1 MSIDPTEPETIDWRD
16 KSLWT
21 VDRPRPV
28 AEFAAE
34 WHGLFDGTV
43 SWPALVLREPVL
55 RANIETMAAYTARH
69 RMLFA
74 PHGKTSMAPELFRM
88 QLEAG
93 AWGITVATPH
103 QAMVA
108 LRAGVPRVLIAH
120 EVLDGVA
127 LRKLLAVRD
136 EAAAELY
143 CFVDS
148 PEGAR
153 AAGEAAVAAGST
165 PLRML
170 LDVGFPGGRTGVRTV
185 AQALEVAETV
195 ARTLGAVLVGTA
207 CYEGGLQTV
216 EEVAGFFGTLREIT
230 EALVA
235 AGLLGAG
242 AEGGGML
249 VSAGGSAFFD
259 LVVSELAGE
268 WAERMGASI
277 VLRSGAYVTH
287 DDGMYAERTP
297 FTRVADEGGLG
308 AALELWAQVVSVP
321 EPGLVLAGMGK
332 RDAPIDEGLPVPKL
346 LRRTGSDLAVPLVA
360 ECFRLNDQHAF
371 VRLPEGLEVRPGDL
385 VCFGISHPCTAFDK
399 WRSLPLVDARDRI
412 VDVFRTYF

>member
-1 MSIDPTEPETIDWRD
+1 MSTAEPTGERAIDWRD

-21 VDRPRPV
+21 VDRPRRIDGFV
-28 AEFAAE
+28 SEG
-34 WHGLFDGTV
+34 HSLFDGSV

-55 RANIETMAAYTARH
+55 RANIGTLAAYTARH
-69 RMLFA
+69 GMLFA
-74 PHGKTSMAPELFRM
+74 PHGKTSMAPDLFRM

-103 QAMVA
+103 QAAVA

-127 LRKLLAVRD
+127 LGKLLDMRD
-136 EAAAELY
+136 EVGAELL

-148 PEGAR
+148 PEGA
-153 AAGEAAVAAGST
+153 ATAGSAGPRST

-170 LDVGFPGGRTGVRTV
+170 LDVGFAGGRTGVRTV
-185 AQALEVAETV
+185 AQAREVAE
-195 ARTLGAVLVGTA
+195 AVSCTPGVELVGTA

-216 EEVAGFFGTLREIT
+216 EEVAGFFATLREIT

-235 AGLLGAG
+235 ERSLP
-242 AEGGGML
+242 EEIL

-268 WAERMGASI
+268 WAERMGARI

-287 DDGMYAERTP
+287 DDGTYVRRTP
-297 FTRVADEGGLG
+297 FTRVVGEGGLG
-308 AALELWAQVVSVP
+308 PALELWAQLVSAP

-346 LRRTGSDLAVPLVA
+346 LRRAGSTALEPLAGVA

-371 VRLPEGLEVRPGDL
+371 VRMPEEIGARPGDL
-385 VCFGISHPCTAFDK
+385 VCFGISHPCTAFDR
-399 WRSLPLVDARDRI
+399 WRSLPLVDAADRI
-412 VDVFRTYF
+412 VDVVRTYF